1 MIRSIFNKLFIGG
14 EWKAAYRKRSDAKG
28 AFQLVPTNED
38 FWIADP
44 FWVEDQGEHYLF
56 CEVYQKKAKHGGIG
70 YYKMI
75 NGEPVYQGMVIQ
87 NPYHMSYPCVF
98 TYSGKFYM
106 IPETGANQTIEL
118 YRAEQFPNKWRLDKI
133 LLKGERY
140 ADSTVYQSDDRYYL
154 LSYQKRNAEFSL
166 TLFSLDMEKKEL
178 TKVGEKLY
186 SKNIGRPA
194 GSLFHEKESLMR
206 PAQNCK
212 GKYGEGLC
220 FYRVTKLDE
229 RGIEE
234 EEIAYISVNQILAK
248 GKFQRVHTYNRDSAY
263 EVVDLFREKFDMFH
277 AVKILRRRNSA
288 RAQ

>member
-1 MIRSIFNKLFIGG
+1 MIRSIFGKLFIGG
-14 EWKAAYRKRSDAKG
+14 EWKTAYRKRSDAKC

-44 FWVEDQGEHYLF
+44 FWVEDKGEHYLF

-106 IPETGANQTIEL
+106 VPETGANQTIEL
-118 YRAEQFPNKWRLDKI
+118 YRAERFPDKWVLDKI

-140 ADSTVYQSDDRYYL
+140 ADSTVYQSDDSYYL

-166 TLFSLDMEKKEL
+166 TLFSLDMEKKSL
-178 TKVGEKLY
+178 AKIGAKIYQT
-186 SKNIGRPA
+186 NIGRPA
-194 GSLFHEKESLMR
+194 GSLFHEKDTLMR
-206 PAQNCK
+206 PAQNCSK
-212 GKYGEGLC
+212 KYGEGLY
-220 FYRVTKLDE
+220 FYKVTQLDK

-234 EEIAYISVNQILAK
+234 KEVAYISVDQIPVD
-248 GKFQRVHTYNRDSAY
+248 GKFQRVHTYNRDSTY
-263 EVVDLFREKFDMFH
+263 EVVDLFREKFDLFH
-277 AVKILRRRNSA
+277 AVKIFIRKNHK
-288 RAQ
+288 